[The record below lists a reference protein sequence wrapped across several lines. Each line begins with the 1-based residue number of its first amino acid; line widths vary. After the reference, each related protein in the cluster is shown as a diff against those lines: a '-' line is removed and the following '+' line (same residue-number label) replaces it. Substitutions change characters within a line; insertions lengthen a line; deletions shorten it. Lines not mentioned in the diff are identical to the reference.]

1 MKMKYSELKERHA
14 ILMMVGKLTLPRKAS
29 VAISR
34 NLVKFENELK
44 IYNEQDKDIADQYA
58 AKDEKGEFVLDKN
71 VFTFETE
78 EAKQNFISERKELEE
93 TEIEINIM
101 KFKASE
107 LDRCE
112 QVERYDI
119 LTPVQEA
126 SLAWMID
133 YEE

>member
-1 MKMKYSELKERHA
+1 MKMTYSELTERHTV
-14 ILMMVGKLTLPRKAS
+14 LLTVGKLTLPRKVS

-34 NLVKFENELK
+34 NIVKLENELK
-44 IYNEQDKDIADQYA
+44 IYSEQDKDIAERYA
-58 AKDEKGEFVLDKN
+58 AKDEKGEFVLEN
-71 VFTFETE
+71 NAFTFESME
-78 EAKQNFISERKELEE
+78 KKGLFISERKELGE
-93 TEIEINIM
+93 TGIEIDILT
-101 KFKASE
+101 FKASE

-112 QVERYDI
+112 EVERYDI

>member
-1 MKMKYSELKERHA
+1 MTYSELTERHTVLLA
-14 ILMMVGKLTLPRKAS
+14 VGKLTLPRKVS

-34 NLVKFENELK
+34 NIVKLENELK
-44 IYNEQDKDIADQYA
+44 IYSEQDKDIAERYA
-58 AKDEKGEFVLDKN
+58 AKDEKGEFVLEN
-71 VFTFETE
+71 NAFTFESME
-78 EAKQNFISERKELEE
+78 KKGLFISERKELGE
-93 TEIEINIM
+93 TGIEIDILT
-101 KFKASE
+101 FKASE

-112 QVERYDI
+112 EVERYDI